1 MNFTRPASR
10 LVLLLLALSSPVA
23 AQRAPA
29 GRAVEEVRTDS
40 VFRAFDRSDGPGCAV
55 GVFRD
60 GAVRY
65 ARGYGMANLELGVAI
80 SPHTVFDVG
89 SVSKQFT
96 AMSILLLQ
104 QEGKLNIDE
113 SVRKYIPELPAYAD
127 QITLRHLL
135 SHTSGI
141 RDHFGLLEIAGRD
154 FDGTADTLDY
164 LRYITRSAAPNFEP
178 GTRYLYSNSGFV
190 LLSQIV
196 YRVSGMPLSRFAAE
210 RIFAP
215 LDMRDTRFQDDHAL
229 VIPHRATAYMPS
241 GDHWA
246 IRMSQ
251 FDNMAGAGGL
261 HTSVEDFQK
270 WMRNYDSAVVGG
282 RDIVTAMTTATK
294 LKNDSLAGTPPE
306 SWYGLGI
313 GTGTW
318 RGLAVNSH
326 TGVWGGYR
334 AAFLR
339 FPNNNLAVATFC
351 NFTTA
356 GSDTLAEKVASVWL
370 GNALMTDVASAWRDT
385 IQRAPRATI
394 PASAMLP
401 LAGAWRNERLGQV
414 RRTDVSGD
422 TLYLLTG
429 RRAPLV
435 PLGGRRFRAPPATLV
450 TFEGDSA
457 GAPNRLVVH
466 SATSATTFTRVP
478 LASTTAKLADY
489 VGSYYTPEVDVVW
502 QVRPDSGGLVV
513 MRDGRRVGKLEAV
526 SRDVFLEDG
535 NTMDFTRDRS
545 GRVTGFALEAGRVR
559 HLRFTRQPSR

>member
-1 MNFTRPASR
+1 MPSTRSSFR
-10 LVLLLLALSSPVA
+10 SVLLLMAVAAPVA
-23 AQRAPA
+23 AQRPA
-29 GRAVEEVRTDS
+29 SRPVEEARTDS
-40 VFRAFDRSDGPGCAV
+40 VFRAIDRSDGPGCAV

-60 GAVRY
+60 GAIRY
-65 ARGYGMANLELGVAI
+65 ARGYGMANLDLGTAI

-104 QEGKLNIDE
+104 KDGKLNIDE
-113 SVRKYIPELPAYAD
+113 SVRKYIPELPPYAD
-127 QITLRHLL
+127 RITLRELL

-141 RDHFGLLEIAGRD
+141 RDHFGLLEVAGRD

-164 LRYITRSAAPNFEP
+164 LRLITRSAIPNFEP

-190 LLSQIV
+190 LLAQIV
-196 YRVSGMPLSRFAAE
+196 YRVSGMPLSRFATE
-210 RIFAP
+210 RIFKP
-215 LDMRDTRFQDDHAL
+215 LDMRDTRFQDDHTL
-229 VIPHRATAYMPS
+229 IIPHRATAYMPR

-246 IRMSQ
+246 IRMSE
-251 FDNMAGAGGL
+251 FDDMAGAGGL

-270 WMRNYDSAVVGG
+270 WLRNYDSATVGG
-282 RDIVTAMTTATK
+282 RDIVTAMTTPTK

-313 GTGTW
+313 GTGSW
-318 RGLAVNSH
+318 RGVAVNSH

-339 FPNNNLAVATFC
+339 FPNNNLGVATFC

-356 GSDTLAEKVASVWL
+356 GPDTLAQQVAAAWL
-370 GNALMTDVASAWRDT
+370 GTALSADVAGAWRDSLR
-385 IQRAPRATI
+385 RAPRVAV
-394 PASAMLP
+394 PESQLAA
-401 LAGAWRNERLGQV
+401 LAGAWRNDLLGEV

-422 TLYLLTG
+422 TLYMLTG
-429 RRAPLV
+429 RRMPLV
-435 PLGGRRFRAPPATLV
+435 PLGDNRFRAPPASLI

-466 SATSATTFTRVP
+466 SATSSTTFTRVP
-478 LASTTAKLADY
+478 VASATAKLADFA
-489 VGSYYTPEVDVVW
+489 GSYYTPEVDVTW

-513 MRDGRRVGKLEAV
+513 MRDGRRVGKMEAV
-526 SRDVFLEDG
+526 SRDVFLEGGD
-535 NTMDFTRDRS
+535 TMEFTRDRS
-545 GRVTGFALEAGRVR
+545 GRVTGFVLDAGRVR
-559 HLRFTRQPSR
+559 HLRFNRQPSR

>member
-29 GRAVEEVRTDS
+29 SRAVEEVRTDS

-127 QITLRHLL
+127 QITLRQLL

-356 GSDTLAEKVASVWL
+356 GSDTLAEKAASVWL

-513 MRDGRRVGKLEAV
+513 MRDGRRVGKLDAV
-526 SRDVFLEDG
+526 SRDVFLQGG
-535 NTMDFTRDRS
+535 NTVEFTRDRS
-545 GRVTGFALEAGRVR
+545 GRVTGFVLEAGRVR
-559 HLRFTRQPSR
+559 HMRFNRQPSR